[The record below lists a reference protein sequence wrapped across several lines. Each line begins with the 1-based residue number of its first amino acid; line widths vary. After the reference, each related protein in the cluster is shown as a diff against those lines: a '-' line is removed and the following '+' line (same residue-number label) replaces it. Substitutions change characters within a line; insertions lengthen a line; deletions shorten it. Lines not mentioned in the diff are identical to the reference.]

1 MSEYAYKEIIIDPT
15 SEEARNCIGKM
26 VYYADNPSTCL
37 SNADNEYDN
46 FCDILLEI
54 DTSNSC
60 PFVLGT
66 RGTRWQCIIARKEE
80 PKPEYIPFK
89 DREEF
94 LNYYAYHKDKF
105 TKSSL
110 AHQIST
116 FGGIFLKDEYDDYYM
131 VTEILKHGIV
141 LGNNYLGTA
150 WKDVLDRYLFLDGTP
165 CGKVKEN
172 NNG

>member
-1 MSEYAYKEIIIDPT
+1 MSEYVYKEIIIDPT

-60 PFVLGT
+60 PFVLGN

-80 PKPEYIPFK
+80 PKPEYIPF
-89 DREEF
+89 DTVEEF
-94 LNYYAYHKDKF
+94 VKASLIHNKEHYLNGTGIWIKDPH
-105 TKSSL
+105 SEDSESC
-110 AHQIST
+110 ISMVNGLCT
-116 FGGIFLKDEYDDYYM
+116 YDNTVYVDDRWM
-131 VTEILKHGIV
+131 NLNQILKS
-141 LGNNYLGTA
+141 YS
-150 WKDVLDRYLFLDGTP
+150 FLDDTQ
-165 CGKVKEN
+165 CGKLKEN
-172 NNG
+172 I

>member
-60 PFVLGT
+60 PFVLGS

-80 PKPEYIPFK
+80 PKPEYIPF
-89 DREEF
+89 DTVEEF
-94 LNYYAYHKDKF
+94 VKASLIHNKEHYLSGTGIWIKEPHSEDSESCISMVNGLCTYDNTVYVDDRWMNLN
-105 TKSSL
+105 
-110 AHQIST
+110 Q
-116 FGGIFLKDEYDDYYM
+116 
-131 VTEILKHGIV
+131 ILKS
-141 LGNNYLGTA
+141 YS
-150 WKDVLDRYLFLDGTP
+150 FLDDTQ
-165 CGKVKEN
+165 CGKLKEN
-172 NNG
+172 I